1 MKYKVA
7 AVVIALALII
17 GFGIFEQIFIKTTF
31 EEFNSRLDSF
41 IVEKDETY
49 DLKQIKETQEWWEK
63 RHKYLELFL
72 PHNQLIEISITY
84 GELVGAVAAEDF
96 DSAQALLNRI
106 RQTSDEFEDMYAL
119 RIGNII

>member
-7 AVVIALALII
+7 AVVVTLALIL
-17 GFGIFEQIFIKTTF
+17 GLGVFEQIFIKTTF

-41 IVEKDETY
+41 IVEEDETY
-49 DLKQIKETQEWWEK
+49 DLKQIKETQEWWEN

-106 RQTSDEFEDMYAL
+106 RQTGEEFEDMYAL

>member
-7 AVVIALALII
+7 AVIIALTLII
-17 GFGIFEQIFIKTTF
+17 GLGIFEQIFIKTTF

-41 IVEKDETY
+41 IVEEDETY

-106 RQTSDEFEDMYAL
+106 RQTSEEFEDMYAL

>member
-7 AVVIALALII
+7 AVVVTLALIL
-17 GFGIFEQIFIKTTF
+17 GLGIFEQIFIKTTF

-41 IVEKDETY
+41 IVEEDETY
-49 DLKQIKETQEWWEK
+49 DLKQIKETQEWWEN

-106 RQTSDEFEDMYAL
+106 RQTGEEFEDMYAL

>member
-7 AVVIALALII
+7 AVVVTLALIL
-17 GFGIFEQIFIKTTF
+17 GLGVFEQIFIKTTF

-41 IVEKDETY
+41 IVEEDETY

-84 GELVGAVAAEDF
+84 DKTDRRG
-96 DSAQALLNRI
+96 I
-106 RQTSDEFEDMYAL
+106 RGYVRAPYRKHYLKKS
-119 RIGNII
+119 

>member
-7 AVVIALALII
+7 AVIIALVLII
-17 GFGIFEQIFIKTTF
+17 GLGIFEQIFIKTTF

-41 IVEKDETY
+41 IVEEDETY
-49 DLKQIKETQEWWEK
+49 DLKQIKETQEWWEN

-106 RQTSDEFEDMYAL
+106 RQTGEEFEDMYAL

>member
-7 AVVIALALII
+7 AVIIALTLII
-17 GFGIFEQIFIKTTF
+17 GLGIFEQIFIKTTF

-41 IVEKDETY
+41 IVEEDETY
-49 DLKQIKETQEWWEK
+49 DLKQIKETQEWWKK
-63 RHKYLELFL
+63 RHKYLDLFL
-72 PHNQLIEISITY
+72 QHNHLIVISITY
-84 GELVGAVAAEDF
+84 GYLVGAVAAEDF

-106 RQTSDEFEDMYAL
+106 RQTGEEFEDMYAL

>member
-7 AVVIALALII
+7 AVVVTLALII

>member
-1 MKYKVA
+1 MKYNGV
-7 AVVIALALII
+7 
-17 GFGIFEQIFIKTTF
+17 FEQIFIKTTF

>member
-7 AVVIALALII
+7 AVVVTLALIL
-17 GFGIFEQIFIKTTF
+17 GLGVFEQIFIKTTF

-41 IVEKDETY
+41 IVEEDETY
-49 DLKQIKETQEWWEK
+49 DLKQIKETQEWWEN